1 LSSAEVRASRLKCWK
16 TKPSLRLRT
25 RGQFVAG
32 ELRDFLAVQPVAP
45 PLGWS
50 RQPSRFM
57 KVDLPE
63 PDGPI
68 TATNSPAAMSR
79 LTPHRAGTTL
89 LPMT

>member
-1 LSSAEVRASRLKCWK
+1 
-16 TKPSLRLRT
+16 
-25 RGQFVAG
+25 
-32 ELRDFLAVQPVAP
+32 
-45 PLGWS
+45 
-50 RQPSRFM
+50 M